1 MNWNWIELWNLCPY
15 PDLVNSWIFYSEQH
29 AQRFHTILHS
39 RLQKSLKTNSPL
51 TSIKTGTFS
60 TKSQSNG
67 SLFELLHKPQPNS
80 LPNNQSKPSAGYSNL
95 STIYTWNG
103 SVWDSTQIHHL
114 CAAWQGDK
122 SIDNPSEVSW
132 HLLDM
137 NNTVS
142 DFQQSCIPFQR
153 LSKWLFAGLH
163 FKETGTAAG
172 CITVYGHLYRETITW
187 GGVGAWRGGDFTSIH
202 LSVHQSIRRGGP
214 RFRSTSKLL
223 TEQVSFH

>member
-1 MNWNWIELWNLCPY
+1 MQC
-15 PDLVNSWIFYSEQH
+15 
-29 AQRFHTILHS
+29 FHTILHS
-39 RLQKSLKTNSPL
+39 RLQKSLKTNS
-51 TSIKTGTFS
+51 TSIKTGTLLTRSNIS

-67 SLFELLHKPQPNS
+67 SLSELLHKPQPNS
-80 LPNNQSKPSAGYSNL
+80 LPNNQSTPSPGYSNL

-103 SVWDSTQIHHL
+103 SIWDSTQICHL
-114 CAAWQGDK
+114 CTAWQGDK
-122 SIDNPSEVSW
+122 SIDKPSEVSW

-172 CITVYGHLYRETITW
+172 CITVYGH
-187 GGVGAWRGGDFTSIH
+187 
-202 LSVHQSIRRGGP
+202 
-214 RFRSTSKLL
+214 
-223 TEQVSFH
+223 